1 MKRILQYVWKY
12 KGSLIFGTISML
24 IIIGIDL
31 FSPYL
36 QKIFLDK
43 GIIGGKESLI
53 IPILICF
60 AAISIVKA
68 VLGYGKEY
76 IYDRLAS
83 FVQEDIKH
91 SMFNHIQKLEFKYFD
106 NINTGELMSRIG
118 EDVDNI
124 WDTIGFGLR
133 LFVENVIYFVVSVVI
148 LFYLNWQLTLICM
161 VVMIPIGFI
170 GVKLEKEFGKCYDEL
185 SDKTAE
191 INTAAE
197 ENIAGVRLVKAF
209 TREKHEILKFLSMN
223 KRYYDLNV
231 KQAKVIGKY
240 FPPVEFLTN
249 ISLVIMIVL
258 GGIFVMKG
266 NMTLGTLVAFNGY
279 IGNVIWPLR
288 MLGNLLDLLS
298 RSNASAKKI
307 FKIVDRKSK
316 VYSKENSY
324 KPEKIRG
331 EIQFDNVS
339 FKYNDEVVLK
349 DINLKIPSGSTVALM
364 GTTGAGK
371 STMLNLIGRY
381 YDVCKGSVLI
391 DGVDVRDYDLG
402 KLRENMSIV
411 MQDTFLFSD
420 SIINNIKFSN
430 GGATIEDVEE
440 ASKTACCFDFI
451 QELTSGYDTEIG
463 ERGIGLSGGQK
474 QRISIARALL
484 RKSEIL
490 ILDDATSALDM
501 ETEYE
506 LLANLNKRKEKST
519 TFIIAHRIS
528 AVKNA
533 DIILYFEDGKIKER
547 GTHEELLG
555 LKGSYYNVYCE
566 QFKDFN
572 LLEKEVI

>member
-12 KGSLIFGTISML
+12 KGSLIFGTISMI

-36 QKIFLDK
+36 QKIFLDQ
-43 GIIGGKESLI
+43 GIIEGKVSLI
-53 IPILICF
+53 VPILIGF
-60 AAISIVKA
+60 AIISIVKA

-91 SMFNHIQKLEFKYFD
+91 TLFNHIQKLEFKYFD

-133 LFVENVIYFVVSVVI
+133 LFVENIIYFVVSAII
-148 LFYLNWQLTLICM
+148 LFWLNWQLTLICM
-161 VVMIPIGFI
+161 AVMIPIGFI

-223 KRYYDLNV
+223 KSYYDLNV
-231 KQAKVIGKY
+231 NQAKVVGKY

-249 ISLVIMIVL
+249 ISLVIMIVI
-258 GGIFVMKG
+258 GGIFVMNG

-307 FKIVDRKSK
+307 FKIIDRKSEIFTIE
-316 VYSKENSY
+316 SSY
-324 KPEKIRG
+324 KPDKIEG
-331 EIQFDNVS
+331 DIEFDNVS

-364 GTTGAGK
+364 GTTGSGK
-371 STMLNLIGRY
+371 STLLNLIGRY
-381 YDVCKGSVLI
+381 YDVCKGEVLI
-391 DGVDVRDYDLG
+391 DGVNVKEYNLD
-402 KLRENMSIV
+402 KLRNNMSVV
-411 MQDTFLFSD
+411 MQDIFLFSD

-430 GGATIEDVEE
+430 EFATIEEIEE
-440 ASKTACCFDFI
+440 VSKTACCFDFI
-451 QELTSGYDTEIG
+451 KELADGYETEIG

-484 RKSEIL
+484 RKSPIL

-506 LLANLNKRKEKST
+506 LLSNLNKRKDKST

-533 DIILYFEDGKIKER
+533 DIILYFEDGSIKEK
-547 GTHEELLG
+547 GTHQELLE

-572 LLEKEVI
+572 VLEREVI

>member
-1 MKRILQYVWKY
+1 MNRILQYVWKY
-12 KGSLIFGTISML
+12 KCALIFGTVSML

-36 QKIFLDK
+36 QKIFLDR
-43 GIIGGKESLI
+43 GIVGGDQSVI

-60 AAISIVKA
+60 AVISIVKA

-76 IYDRLAS
+76 TYDRLAS

-133 LFVENVIYFVVSVVI
+133 LFIENIIYFTVSIVI
-148 LFYLNWQLTLICM
+148 LLYLNWQLTIVCLM
-161 VVMIPIGFI
+161 VMIPIGFI
-170 GVKLEKEFGKCYDEL
+170 GIKLEKDFGKCYDEL

-191 INTAAE
+191 INITAE

-223 KRYYDLNV
+223 KSYYDLNV

-240 FPPVEFLTN
+240 FPPIEFLTN

-258 GGIFVMKG
+258 GGIFVMNGK
-266 NMTLGTLVAFNGY
+266 MTLGTLVAFNGY

-288 MLGNLLDLLS
+288 MLGNLMDLLS

-307 FKIVDRKSK
+307 FKIIDRESK

-324 KPEKIRG
+324 KPEKIKG
-331 EIQFDNVS
+331 KIEFNNVS
-339 FKYNDEVVLK
+339 FKYNDEIVLK
-349 DINLKIPSGSTVALM
+349 DIDLKIASGSTVALM
-364 GTTGAGK
+364 GTTGSGK

-381 YDVCKGSVLI
+381 YDVCKGSILI
-391 DGVDVRDYDLG
+391 DGIDVRDYDLE
-402 KLRENMSIV
+402 KLRDNMSIV

-430 GGATIEDVEE
+430 SKATMKDVEE
-440 ASKTACCFDFI
+440 VSKTACCFEFI
-451 QELTSGYDTEIG
+451 QELESGYDTEIG

-484 RKSEIL
+484 RNSEIL

-501 ETEYE
+501 ETEYK
-506 LLANLNKRKEKST
+506 LLSNLNKRKEKST

-533 DIILYFEDGKIKER
+533 DIILYFEGGEIKEK
-547 GTHEELLG
+547 GTHEELLQ

-572 LLEKEVI
+572 LFEKEVM

>member
-1 MKRILQYVWKY
+1 MNRILQYVWKY
-12 KGSLIFGTISML
+12 KCALIFGTVSML

-36 QKIFLDK
+36 QKIFLDR
-43 GIIGGKESLI
+43 GIVGGDQSVI

-60 AAISIVKA
+60 AVISIVKA

-76 IYDRLAS
+76 TYDRLAS

-91 SMFNHIQKLEFKYFD
+91 SMFNHIQKLEFEYFD

-133 LFVENVIYFVVSVVI
+133 LFIENIIYFTVSIVI
-148 LFYLNWQLTLICM
+148 LLYLNWQLTIVCLM
-161 VVMIPIGFI
+161 VMIPIGFI
-170 GVKLEKEFGKCYDEL
+170 GIKLEKDFGKCYDEL

-191 INTAAE
+191 INITAE

-223 KRYYDLNV
+223 KSYYDLNV

-240 FPPVEFLTN
+240 FPPIEFLTN

-258 GGIFVMKG
+258 GGIFVMNGK
-266 NMTLGTLVAFNGY
+266 MTLGTLVAFNGY

-288 MLGNLLDLLS
+288 MLGNLMDLLS

-307 FKIVDRKSK
+307 FKIIDRESK

-324 KPEKIRG
+324 KPEKIKG
-331 EIQFDNVS
+331 KIEFNNVS
-339 FKYNDEVVLK
+339 FKYNDEIVLK
-349 DINLKIPSGSTVALM
+349 DIDLKIASGSTVALM
-364 GTTGAGK
+364 GTTGSGK

-381 YDVCKGSVLI
+381 YDVCKGSILI
-391 DGVDVRDYDLG
+391 DGIDIRDYDLK
-402 KLRENMSIV
+402 KLRDNMSIV

-430 GGATIEDVEE
+430 SKATMKEVEE
-440 ASKTACCFDFI
+440 VSKTACCFEFI
-451 QELTSGYDTEIG
+451 QELESGYDTEIG

-484 RKSEIL
+484 RNSEIL

-501 ETEYE
+501 ETEYK
-506 LLANLNKRKEKST
+506 LLSNLNKRKEKST

-533 DIILYFEDGKIKER
+533 DIILYFEGGEIKEK
-547 GTHEELLG
+547 GTHEELLQ

-572 LLEKEVI
+572 LFEKEVM

>member
-12 KGSLIFGTISML
+12 KGSLIFGTISMI

-36 QKIFLDK
+36 QKIFLDQ
-43 GIIGGKESLI
+43 GIIEGKVSLI
-53 IPILICF
+53 VPILIGF
-60 AAISIVKA
+60 AIISIVKA

-91 SMFNHIQKLEFKYFD
+91 TLFNHIQKLEFKYFD
-106 NINTGELMSRIG
+106 NINTGEFMSRIG

-133 LFVENVIYFVVSVVI
+133 LFVENIIYFVVSAII
-148 LFYLNWQLTLICM
+148 LFWLNWQLTLICM
-161 VVMIPIGFI
+161 AVMIPIGFI

-223 KRYYDLNV
+223 KSYYDLNV

-249 ISLVIMIVL
+249 ISLVIMIVI
-258 GGIFVMKG
+258 GGIFVMNG

-307 FKIVDRKSK
+307 FKIIDRKSEIFTIE
-316 VYSKENSY
+316 SSY
-324 KPEKIRG
+324 KPDKIKG
-331 EIQFDNVS
+331 DIEFDNVS

-364 GTTGAGK
+364 GTTGSGK
-371 STMLNLIGRY
+371 STLLNLIGRY
-381 YDVCKGSVLI
+381 YDVCKGEVLI
-391 DGVDVRDYDLG
+391 DGVNVKEYNLD
-402 KLRENMSIV
+402 KLRNNMSVV
-411 MQDTFLFSD
+411 MQDIFLFSD

-430 GGATIEDVEE
+430 EFATIEEIEE
-440 ASKTACCFDFI
+440 VSKTACCFDFI
-451 QELTSGYDTEIG
+451 KELADGYETEIG

-484 RKSEIL
+484 RKSPIL

-506 LLANLNKRKEKST
+506 LLSNLNKRKDKST

-533 DIILYFEDGKIKER
+533 DIILYFEDGSIKEK
-547 GTHEELLG
+547 GTYQELLE

-572 LLEKEVI
+572 VLEREVI

>member
-1 MKRILQYVWKY
+1 MNRILQYVWKY
-12 KGSLIFGTISML
+12 KCALIFGTVSML

-36 QKIFLDK
+36 QKIFLDR
-43 GIIGGKESLI
+43 GIVGGDQSVI

-60 AAISIVKA
+60 AVISIVKA

-76 IYDRLAS
+76 TYDRLAS

-133 LFVENVIYFVVSVVI
+133 LFIENIIYFTVSIVI
-148 LFYLNWQLTLICM
+148 LLYLNWQLTIVCLM
-161 VVMIPIGFI
+161 VMIPIGFI
-170 GVKLEKEFGKCYDEL
+170 GIKLEKDFGKCYDEL

-191 INTAAE
+191 INITAE

-223 KRYYDLNV
+223 KSYYDLNV

-240 FPPVEFLTN
+240 FPPIEFLTN

-258 GGIFVMKG
+258 GGIFVMNGK
-266 NMTLGTLVAFNGY
+266 MTLGTLVAFNGY

-288 MLGNLLDLLS
+288 MLGNLMDLLS

-307 FKIVDRKSK
+307 FKIIDRESK

-324 KPEKIRG
+324 KPEKIKG
-331 EIQFDNVS
+331 KIEFNNVS
-339 FKYNDEVVLK
+339 FKYNDEIVLK
-349 DINLKIPSGSTVALM
+349 DIDLKIASGSTVALM
-364 GTTGAGK
+364 GTTGSGK

-381 YDVCKGSVLI
+381 YDVCKGSILI
-391 DGVDVRDYDLG
+391 DGIDVRDYDLE
-402 KLRENMSIV
+402 KLRDNMSIV

-430 GGATIEDVEE
+430 SKATMKEVEE
-440 ASKTACCFDFI
+440 VSKTACCFEFI
-451 QELTSGYDTEIG
+451 QELESGYDTEIG

-484 RKSEIL
+484 RNSEIL

-501 ETEYE
+501 ETEYK
-506 LLANLNKRKEKST
+506 LLSNLNKRKEKST

-533 DIILYFEDGKIKER
+533 DIILYFEGGEIKEK
-547 GTHEELLG
+547 GTHEELLQ

-572 LLEKEVI
+572 LFEKEVM

>member
-1 MKRILQYVWKY
+1 M
-12 KGSLIFGTISML
+12 
-24 IIIGIDL
+24 
-31 FSPYL
+31 
-36 QKIFLDK
+36 
-43 GIIGGKESLI
+43 
-53 IPILICF
+53 
-60 AAISIVKA
+60 A
-68 VLGYGKEY
+68 
-76 IYDRLAS
+76 
-83 FVQEDIKH
+83 
-91 SMFNHIQKLEFKYFD
+91 
-106 NINTGELMSRIG
+106 
-118 EDVDNI
+118 
-124 WDTIGFGLR
+124 
-133 LFVENVIYFVVSVVI
+133 
-148 LFYLNWQLTLICM
+148 
-161 VVMIPIGFI
+161 VMIPIGFI

-223 KRYYDLNV
+223 KSYYDLNV

-249 ISLVIMIVL
+249 ISLAIMIVI
-258 GGIFVMKG
+258 GGIFVMNG

-307 FKIVDRKSK
+307 FKIIDRKSEIFTIE
-316 VYSKENSY
+316 SSY
-324 KPEKIRG
+324 KPDKIKG
-331 EIQFDNVS
+331 DIEFDNVS

-364 GTTGAGK
+364 GTTGSGK
-371 STMLNLIGRY
+371 STLLNLIGRY
-381 YDVCKGSVLI
+381 YDVCKGEVLI
-391 DGVDVRDYDLG
+391 DGVNVKEYNLD
-402 KLRENMSIV
+402 KLRNNMSVV
-411 MQDTFLFSD
+411 MQDIFLFSD

-430 GGATIEDVEE
+430 EFATIEEIEE
-440 ASKTACCFDFI
+440 VSKTACCFDFI
-451 QELTSGYDTEIG
+451 KELADGYETEIG

-484 RKSEIL
+484 RKSPIL

-506 LLANLNKRKEKST
+506 LLSNLNKRKDKST

-533 DIILYFEDGKIKER
+533 DIILYFEDGSIKEK
-547 GTHEELLG
+547 GTHQELLE

-572 LLEKEVI
+572 VLEREVI